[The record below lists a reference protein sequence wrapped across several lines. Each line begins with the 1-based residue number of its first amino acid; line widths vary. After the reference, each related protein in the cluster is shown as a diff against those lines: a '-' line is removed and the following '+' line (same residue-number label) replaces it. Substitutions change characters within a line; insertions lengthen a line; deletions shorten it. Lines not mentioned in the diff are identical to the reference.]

1 MNVCF
6 KMDATF
12 YLEKI
17 IEETEL
23 TQEELEQLIE
33 ERKEAIGMDI
43 KYEFL
48 LFIIGKELGVNIEDE
63 KEEDLKYNEYFK
75 DYFCGIIKK
84 NTNLTDNEIQNKI
97 KEIREKRN
105 INSDT
110 WALHNI
116 LSDLKL
122 QDYLYNGPKGDEW
135 RDISAKRL
143 IRGIISKELITI
155 ELFNLNQEK
164 RNLLLGF
171 LEQNSINFYR
181 HYKGDRTLSL
191 FTDD

>member
-1 MNVCF
+1 M
-6 KMDATF
+6 KKR
-12 YLEKI
+12 KI
-17 IEETEL
+17 
-23 TQEELEQLIE
+23 Q
-33 ERKEAIGMDI
+33 
-43 KYEFL
+43 
-48 LFIIGKELGVNIEDE
+48 
-63 KEEDLKYNEYFK
+63 KYNEYFRE
-75 DYFCGIIKK
+75 YFYGIIKK
-84 NTNLTDNEIQNKI
+84 KTNLTDNEIQNKI

-122 QDYLYNGPKGDEW
+122 QYYLYNGPKGDEW

-143 IRGIISKELITI
+143 IRGIISKELITF

-171 LEQNSINFYR
+171 LEQNSIKFCR
-181 HYKGDRTLSL
+181 HYNGDRTLYL
-191 FTDD
+191 FTDG